1 MRVASAARMSRFG
14 GDCYGYALLAAGY
27 TDLVIESDLKPWD
40 VAALVPVVEN
50 AGGVVTDWQGNAL
63 GNGADTYAIVAA
75 GDARVHAEAVRLL
88 NA

>member
-27 TDLVIESDLKPWD
+27 TDLVIESQLHPWD

-50 AGGVVTDWQGNAL
+50 AGGVITDWKGEKL
-63 GNGADTYAIVAA
+63 GAGPLYNVVAA
-75 GDARVHAEAVRLL
+75 GDARVHEEAVKLL
-88 NA
+88 SR